1 MKKRIWS
8 IVTAL
13 SLLVLILAGCSGGN
27 GGGGSDAPNGSG
39 GSTPNTSAPAA
50 DSGESYNLI
59 VSLTKGQTNTTAL
72 QEYLAD
78 IEQASGGRLTFEIYY
93 NNQLMQVPEIPQSL
107 ETGVADITEFMLSE
121 FPTMFPLSSTIVGLP
136 FMGMT
141 NDTIRTFQRLYD
153 EYPEIQK
160 EFEDAGMVMLSY
172 LCTQPYNIH
181 LTSDKPVKVPDD
193 LNGMKIITSRTDIS
207 NFLAAHGAS
216 AVASAPPDYYSN
228 LSNGVVNGTILHYPM
243 MFNNGLIPT
252 CKQHVIVEEGGGIYM
267 DTSVYVIST
276 GAWSKLPAE
285 LQAYFT
291 DPDRLERF
299 FTYNQET
306 LETDGT
312 KGLEESNAQGHVV
325 TYLSAEELTA
335 WQEAFKPI
343 NDQTL
348 ADLDGQGLPA
358 TEIYERAQEII
369 QELKG

>member
-13 SLLVLILAGCSGGN
+13 SLLVLILAGCGGGNNDTPGGN
-27 GGGGSDAPNGSG
+27 GGNDAPGQN
-39 GSTPNTSAPAA
+39 TPAP
-50 DSGESYNLI
+50 DNGESYNLI

-72 QEYLAD
+72 QEYLAG

-93 NNQLMQVPEIPQSL
+93 NNQLMQVPEIPQGL
-107 ETGVADITEFMLSE
+107 DTGVADITEFMLSE

-141 NDTIRTFQRLYD
+141 NDTIKTFQQLYD

-193 LNGMKIITSRTDIS
+193 LNGLKIITSRTDIS
-207 NFLAAHGAS
+207 NFLTAHGAS

-267 DTSVYVIST
+267 DTSVYVISS

-306 LETDGT
+306 LEADGT
-312 KGLEESNAQGHVV
+312 KGLEESSAQGHVV
-325 TYLSAEELTA
+325 SYLSAEELAA
-335 WQEAFKPI
+335 WQEAFAPI
-343 NDQTL
+343 NGQTL
-348 ADLDGQGLPA
+348 AGLDEQGLPA
-358 TEIYERAQEII
+358 TQIYERAQEII